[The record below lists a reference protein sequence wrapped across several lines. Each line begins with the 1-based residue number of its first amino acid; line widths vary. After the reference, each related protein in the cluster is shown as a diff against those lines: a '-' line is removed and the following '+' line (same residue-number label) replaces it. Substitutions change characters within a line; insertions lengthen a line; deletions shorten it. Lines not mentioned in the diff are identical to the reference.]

1 MKNTILTA
9 AAALLLASPA
19 MAQTATPAAP
29 ATTTA
34 PANGAAP
41 MASTTPA
48 PGTAMGSMSGGM
60 TMGTTSTV
68 ALKFVT
74 LSEADIMAS
83 RLEDVDV
90 YNNQNE
96 DIGEIEDLVIKDGKT
111 ISGVVVSVGGFLGIG
126 DRYVLLDPS
135 SIVLADQNGTLR
147 AMVNTSKDELTNAPE
162 FKYDKRD

>member
-1 MKNTILTA
+1 MKNIILTTA
-9 AAALLLASPA
+9 ATLLLAAPA
-19 MAQTATPAAP
+19 LAQTTPAAP
-29 ATTTA
+29 AAPTTA
-34 PANGAAP
+34 TGAMTAT
-41 MASTTPA
+41 APA
-48 PGTAMGSMSGGM
+48 PGTAMGGMSGGM

-74 LSEADIMAS
+74 VSEADVMAS

-162 FKYDKRD
+162 FKYTKRN